1 VDGLAA
7 PVVGAD
13 RAAVSRAPA
22 GPDHDRGV
30 PFYKLTGSG
39 NDFVFFDVRAGRP
52 ALAADASAVAAL
64 CARGTG
70 VGADGLVFLD
80 APEAGLARIIYLNS
94 DGSRAALCG
103 NATLCAARLAV
114 HLGLFAEGET
124 FRIGTDS
131 GALRAC
137 VRPGEGPS
145 FELGA
150 VRGLRVDLGEA
161 PDRTGGEERL
171 GFAAAGVPHV
181 VVRVADVD
189 RVDLGRRG
197 AELRRTTSDRTDGA
211 NVNFVSRATDG
222 SYRMR
227 TFERG
232 VEGETLA
239 CGTGAV
245 ATAAVLRAWGDVG
258 DSVRILTRS
267 GQPVVVTHPM
277 AGAGPTLAGEG
288 RLVFEGRLLDWR

>member
-1 VDGLAA
+1 MS
-7 PVVGAD
+7 
-13 RAAVSRAPA
+13 RAAA
-22 GPDHDRGV
+22 GPEHDRGV

-70 VGADGLVFLD
+70 VGADGVVFLD
-80 APEAGLARIIYLNS
+80 APEPGLARIVYLNS

-103 NATLCAARLAV
+103 NATLCATRLAV
-114 HLGLFAEGET
+114 HLGLFAAGET
-124 FRIGTDS
+124 FRIRTDS
-131 GALRAC
+131 GDVRAC
-137 VRPGEGPS
+137 VQPAAGPS

-150 VRGLRVDLGEA
+150 VRGLTTDAGDA
-161 PDRTGGEERL
+161 PDEAGGEERI
-171 GFAAAGVPHV
+171 GFAVAGVPHV

-189 RVDLGRRG
+189 RVDLDRRG
-197 AELRRTTSDRTDGA
+197 AELRRATSDRTEGA
-211 NVNFVSRATDG
+211 NVNFVSRAADG

-245 ATAAVLRAWGDVG
+245 ATASVLRAWGDVA
-258 DSVRILTRS
+258 DSVRLLTRS
-267 GQPVVVTHPM
+267 GQPVVVTHPT
-277 AGAGPTLAGEG
+277 AGTGPTLEGEG

>member
-1 VDGLAA
+1 
-7 PVVGAD
+7 VVGAD
-13 RAAVSRAPA
+13 RTAVSRAPA
-22 GPDHDRGV
+22 GPDRDRGL

-39 NDFVFFDVRAGRP
+39 NDFVFFDVRAGGP

-70 VGADGLVFLD
+70 VGADGVVFLD
-80 APEAGLARIIYLNS
+80 APEAGLARIVYLNS

-124 FRIGTDS
+124 FRIRTDS
-131 GALRAC
+131 GDVRAC
-137 VRPGEGPS
+137 VRSVEGPL

-150 VRGLRVDLGEA
+150 VLGLSTDLREA
-161 PDRTGGEERL
+161 ADHARGEERL
-171 GFAAAGVPHV
+171 GFAVAGVPHV

-189 RVDLGRRG
+189 RVDLDRRG
-197 AELRRTTSDRTDGA
+197 AELRRPTGDRTDGA
-211 NVNFVSRATDG
+211 NVNFVSPAADG
-222 SYRMR
+222 AYRMR

-245 ATAAVLRAWGDVG
+245 ATAAVLRAWGEVG
-258 DSVRILTRS
+258 DSVRLLTRS
-267 GQPVVVTHPM
+267 GHPVVVTCQT
-277 AGAGPTLAGEG
+277 AAAGPTLAGEG

>member
-1 VDGLAA
+1 
-7 PVVGAD
+7 
-13 RAAVSRAPA
+13 VSRAPA

-124 FRIGTDS
+124 FRI
-131 GALRAC
+131 RH
-137 VRPGEGPS
+137 
-145 FELGA
+145 
-150 VRGLRVDLGEA
+150 
-161 PDRTGGEERL
+161 RL
-171 GFAAAGVPHV
+171 GRPSRVRAA
-181 VVRVADVD
+181 
-189 RVDLGRRG
+189 RRG
-197 AELRRTTSDRTDGA
+197 AVVRAGSRPRPDHRRR
-211 NVNFVSRATDG
+211 R
-222 SYRMR
+222 RPR
-227 TFERG
+227 RG
-232 VEGETLA
+232 
-239 CGTGAV
+239 
-245 ATAAVLRAWGDVG
+245 R
-258 DSVRILTRS
+258 R
-267 GQPVVVTHPM
+267 
-277 AGAGPTLAGEG
+277 
-288 RLVFEGRLLDWR
+288 

>member
-1 VDGLAA
+1 
-7 PVVGAD
+7 
-13 RAAVSRAPA
+13 VSRAPGA
-22 GPDHDRGV
+22 RARDRDRGV

-39 NDFVFFDVRAGRP
+39 NDFVFFDSRAGMP

-70 VGADGLVFLD
+70 VGADGVVFLD
-80 APEAGLARIIYLNS
+80 APAAGLVRIAYLNS

-131 GALRAC
+131 GDLRAC
-137 VRPGEGPS
+137 VRPGEDPA
-145 FELGA
+145 FELAA
-150 VRGLRVDLGEA
+150 VGGVRADLEEA
-161 PDRTGGEERL
+161 PDGSAGEERL
-171 GFAAAGVPHV
+171 GFAVAGVPHV
-181 VVRVADVD
+181 VVRVADVE
-189 RVDLGRRG
+189 RIDLRRRG
-197 AELRRTTSDRTDGA
+197 AELRRPTGDRPEGA
-211 NVNFVSRATDG
+211 NVNFVSPAAG
-222 SYRMR
+222 GAFRMR

-245 ATAAVLRAWGDVG
+245 ATAAVLRAWGVPG
-258 DSVRILTRS
+258 DSVRLLTRS
-267 GQPVVVTHPM
+267 GQPVVVTHP
-277 AGAGPTLAGEG
+277 AGGTGPTLAGEG